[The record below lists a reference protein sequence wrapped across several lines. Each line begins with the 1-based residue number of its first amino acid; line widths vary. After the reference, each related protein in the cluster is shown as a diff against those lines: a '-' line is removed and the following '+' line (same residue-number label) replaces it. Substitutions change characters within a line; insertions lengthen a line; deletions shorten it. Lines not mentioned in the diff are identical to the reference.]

1 MEVLRKHETMSKLHL
16 ENLVKARQDKEVVA
30 AQYRERER
38 TAAAAHEKREREAA
52 SQEAQAKR
60 QRLAEAAASSKP
72 AQEAKAAAAALEQ
85 GIGGKMLKM
94 MGWKSGEGLGKRGTG
109 ITAPITATSN
119 SAGAGG
125 GNSSN
130 TAGLGARAALPV
142 TLTESTSYKE
152 RVQSFTRARYD
163 ATGSNEQ

>member
-16 ENLVKARQDKEVVA
+16 ENLAKARLDKQAVVA
-30 AQYRERER
+30 EYRERDR
-38 TAAAAHEKREREAA
+38 TAVVALEKREREAA
-52 SQEAQAKR
+52 TQEAEAKR

-72 AQEAKAAAAALEQ
+72 AQEAKAAAALEQ

-109 ITAPITATSN
+109 ITAPISASGTSA
-119 SAGAGG
+119 SGG
-125 GNSSN
+125 SSM
-130 TAGLGARAALPV
+130 AGLGARSALPV
-142 TLTESTSYKE
+142 SIPESASYKE

-163 ATGSNEQ
+163 ATGEKEQ